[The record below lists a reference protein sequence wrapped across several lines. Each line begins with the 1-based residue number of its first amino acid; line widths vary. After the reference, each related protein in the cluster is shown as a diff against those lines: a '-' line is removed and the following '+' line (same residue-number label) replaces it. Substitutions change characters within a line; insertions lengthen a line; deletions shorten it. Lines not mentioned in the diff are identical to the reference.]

1 MAGAA
6 VAGFGLDG
14 VHAAW
19 ALTAFGLGE
28 LKLRVA
34 SWDLTACVRGCL
46 MDARIYKLSCLKAA
60 LEKKG
65 EQ

>member
-1 MAGAA
+1 M
-6 VAGFGLDG
+6 AGFGLDG

-34 SWDLTACVRGCL
+34 SWDLTACERGCL
-46 MDARIYKLSCLKAA
+46 MHERIYELSCLEAA
-60 LEKKG
+60 L
-65 EQ
+65 